1 MYKDCGNTFKGCSP
15 TFATQEPACVKAT
28 GDAKCVQGDYN
39 YLPKSQFVATNS
51 NWVMSL
57 ADPKDVGM
65 PAYSVI
71 GILLGFGVF
80 FSAYIITVI
89 MIFRDVAASK
99 VKYEEM
105 IQEDIV
111 NLSNLSINSGDLEEE
126 LKIRLEG

>member
-1 MYKDCGNTFKGCSP
+1 
-15 TFATQEPACVKAT
+15 
-28 GDAKCVQGDYN
+28 
-39 YLPKSQFVATNS
+39 
-51 NWVMSL
+51 MSL
-57 ADPKDVGM
+57 ADPKEMGM

-99 VKYEEM
+99 VKYEEL
-105 IQEDIV
+105 IQEDIA
-111 NLSNLSINSGDLEEE
+111 NLSNLSINSGDLEDE